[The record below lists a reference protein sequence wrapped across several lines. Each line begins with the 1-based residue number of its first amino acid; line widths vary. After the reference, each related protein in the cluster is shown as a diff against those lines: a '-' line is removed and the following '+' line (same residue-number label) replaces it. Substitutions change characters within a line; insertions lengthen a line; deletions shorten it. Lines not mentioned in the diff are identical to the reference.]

1 MKILQLI
8 PYTILLMALL
18 LPTVTNA
25 MCFAPTRPYVPTD
38 PVVAVA
44 YGDLIKADFETY
56 FREAQEYFRCVDEE
70 RARTFA
76 DARAVSESY
85 AKFLQE
91 VNR

>member
-8 PYTILLMALL
+8 PYTILLIALM
-18 LPTVTNA
+18 LPTVTIA
-25 MCFAPTRPYVPTD
+25 MCLAPTRPYVPSD
-38 PVVAVA
+38 PSAAVA
-44 YGDLIKADFETY
+44 YADLIKADFEAY

-70 RARTFA
+70 RARTFEA
-76 DARAVSESY
+76 AGAVSESY

>member
-8 PYTILLMALL
+8 PYTILLITML

-25 MCFAPTRPYVPTD
+25 ICLAPTRPYVPSD
-38 PVVAVA
+38 LVAAAA
-44 YGDLIKADFETY
+44 YAELIKADFETY

-70 RARTFA
+70 RALTFLETG
-76 DARAVSESY
+76 AVSESY
-85 AKFLQE
+85 AKFLEE